1 MLNMSTIVFNP
12 EIMNWN
18 EYIWNIRYNLM
29 IYCNIK
35 SDAIIVEVA
44 PWYMPK
50 IGLWIMQIDF
60 YGTIY
65 IIEPDSSALE
75 SIVKQY
81 RKLMPNANI
90 ISVLS
95 ELKDALQFL
104 PKKVDMLC
112 SNHPLDDMIISYAT
126 YATSVENYYGEVY
139 GEESSSSRVWNHIGE
154 HKQELLDIHV
164 KILLDWESVI
174 QYVNPSRLIVSQYK
188 SFYYQSNNIFLPD
201 QLANDLLKWL
211 KLHYK
216 NDQNVQSILKQHSQ
230 NIEEWCISRVVS

>member
-1 MLNMSTIVFNP
+1 
-12 EIMNWN
+12 
-18 EYIWNIRYNLM
+18 M

-50 IGLWIMQIDF
+50 IGLGIAQINF
-60 YGTIY
+60 HGIIY
-65 IIEPDSSALE
+65 IIEPDNSALE

-81 RKLMPNANI
+81 KILMPEANI
-90 ISVLS
+90 IGILS

-104 PKKVDMLC
+104 PKKIDVLC

-139 GEESSSSRVWNHIGE
+139 WEEKLSSRVWDHIGE
-154 HKQELLDIHV
+154 YKEKLLDIHA
-164 KILLDWESVI
+164 KILLDWDSMI
-174 QYVNPSRLIVSQYK
+174 QHVNPSRLIVSQYK

-216 NDQNVQSILKQHSQ
+216 NDQNVESILKQYSQ
-230 NIEEWCISRVVS
+230 NIEEWCISRILS